1 MASTEVTVL
10 DGSPSLIGGYLKAF
24 VGSLPV
30 VGTPKADV
38 TATLPAR
45 TLELSGVRID
55 PNNLAEY
62 TSVCGLRLSE
72 YLPLT
77 YPFILSFPVVMS
89 LMTSRDF
96 PLGAV
101 GLVHATNVIEQ
112 VRPIGVEEPLD
123 IAVHAENLREHR
135 KGLLV
140 DLITEVNVGRRT
152 VWRQTST
159 FLRQQRTS
167 LSDQPKPEPAAEQ
180 ATPPAPTR
188 TIRVDQKKI
197 SRYAAVSGDRNP
209 IHTTSLGAKA
219 LGFPRTIAHGM
230 FTSAAVLAA
239 VEGKIPDHATYSVK
253 FGKPML
259 LPGKGLLTATR
270 ADSEVGPGGWDIELT
285 HPTKGYPFLTATIR

>member
-1 MASTEVTVL
+1 MTTTQVTTL
-10 DGSPSLIGGYLKAF
+10 DGSPSLLGGYLKAF

-30 VGTPKADV
+30 IGTPKADV
-38 TATLPAR
+38 SAALPAR
-45 TLELSGVRID
+45 TVELAGQRVD
-55 PNNLAEY
+55 PTNLAEY

-72 YLPLT
+72 YLPVT

-96 PLGAV
+96 PIAAV

-140 DLITEVNVGRRT
+140 DLVTDVNVGRRT

-167 LSDQPKPEPAAEQ
+167 LSDQPRPEPAEE
-180 ATPPAPTR
+180 ATPAVPT
-188 TIRVDQKKI
+188 TTLRVDQKTI

-209 IHTTSLGAKA
+209 IHITNLGAKA

-230 FTSAAVLAA
+230 YTSAAVLSA
-239 VEGKIPDHATYSVK
+239 VEGKIPDHATYAVK

-259 LPGKGLLTATR
+259 LPGKGILTATR
-270 ADSEVGPGGWDIELT
+270 ADDAVGPGAWDIELT

>member
-1 MASTEVTVL
+1 MSTGEVTTL
-10 DGSPSLIGGYLKAF
+10 EGSPSLIGGYLKAA
-24 VGSLPV
+24 VGALPV
-30 VGTPKADV
+30 IGTPKADV

-45 TLELSGVRID
+45 TVELSGVQVD
-55 PNNLAEY
+55 PNSLAEY
-62 TSVCGLRLSE
+62 TSVCGLRLRE

-77 YPFILSFPVVMS
+77 YPFILGFPVVMS

-112 VRPIGVEEPLD
+112 TRLIGVEEPLE
-123 IAVHAENLREHR
+123 IGVHAENLREHR

-140 DLITEVNVGRRT
+140 DLVTEVGVGRRT

-159 FLRQQRTS
+159 FLRQQHTS
-167 LSDQPKPEPAAEQ
+167 LSDQPKPEPPAEPEQ
-180 ATPPAPTR
+180 PAPSTS
-188 TIRVDQKKI
+188 TLRVDQKTI

-209 IHTTSLGAKA
+209 IHTTNLGAKV

-230 FTSAAVLAA
+230 FTGAAVLAA
-239 VEGKIPDHATYSVK
+239 VEGKIPDHATYSLK

-259 LPGKGLLTATR
+259 LPGKGIVTATR
-270 ADSEVGPGGWDIELT
+270 VGSAPGPGAWDIGLT
-285 HPTKGYPFLTATIR
+285 HPTKGYPFLTGTIR

>member
-1 MASTEVTVL
+1 MTTTEVTTL
-10 DGSPSLIGGYLKAF
+10 DSSPSLLGGYLKAF

-30 VGTPKADV
+30 IGTPKADV
-38 TATLPAR
+38 SASLPAR
-45 TLELSGVRID
+45 TVELAGQQVD

-62 TSVCGLRLSE
+62 TAVCGLRLSE
-72 YLPLT
+72 YLPVT

-89 LMTSRDF
+89 LMTARDF

-101 GLVHATNVIEQ
+101 GLVHATNEIEQ
-112 VRPIGVEEPLD
+112 IRPIGVEEPLD

-140 DLITEVNVGRRT
+140 DLVTDVNVGRRT

-167 LSDQPKPEPAAEQ
+167 LSDQPRPEPPTEETA
-180 ATPPAPTR
+180 PPAPTR
-188 TIRVDQKKI
+188 TLRVDQKTI

-209 IHTTSLGAKA
+209 IHTTTLGAKA

-230 FTSAAVLAA
+230 YTSAAVLSA
-239 VEGKIPDHATYSVK
+239 VEGKIPDHATYAVK

-270 ADSEVGPGGWDIELT
+270 ADDAVGPGAWDIALT